1 MDGVRQRP
9 GEADSMKTSQI
20 DLKLLLPRIGM
31 FSQLDAGQIDRLAQ
45 QCRYRLIDKGEV
57 LFQRGDPPHGFY
69 HVVAG
74 QVKLALSSRDG
85 GEKVVE
91 IIGPGHSFGEAVMFL
106 DRPYPVFA
114 QALMPS
120 ELLQV
125 DQAAVFALLEDD
137 PSFAR
142 AMLAGM
148 AIRLH
153 TMVRDVESYS
163 MRTATQRVA
172 GYLLEELDAAPGEH
186 ELRLPASKQVIAS
199 RLNLTPETFS
209 RTLHLLVEQGYI
221 TMNGRDIA
229 VLDRDGLAT
238 A

>member
-1 MDGVRQRP
+1 
-9 GEADSMKTSQI
+9 MKTSQI

-31 FSQLDAGQIDRLAQ
+31 FSQLGPGQIERLAQ
-45 QCRYRLIDKGEV
+45 QCRYRVIDKGEM

-74 QVKLALSSRDG
+74 QVILALSSRDG
-85 GEKVVE
+85 SEKVVE

-114 QALMPS
+114 QALVAS

-125 DQAAVFALLEDD
+125 DQAAVFGLLDDD
-137 PSFAR
+137 PAFAR

-153 TMVRDVESYS
+153 TMVLDVESYS
-163 MRTATQRVA
+163 TRSATQRVA
-172 GYLLEELDAAPGEH
+172 GYLLEELAAVGTGR

-209 RTLHLLVEQGYI
+209 RTLHHLVEEELI
-221 TMNGRDIA
+221 AMNGREITI
-229 VLDRDGLAT
+229 LDPEGLEGA
-238 A
+238 

>member
-1 MDGVRQRP
+1 
-9 GEADSMKTSQI
+9 
-20 DLKLLLPRIGM
+20 
-31 FSQLDAGQIDRLAQ
+31 
-45 QCRYRLIDKGEV
+45 
-57 LFQRGDPPHGFY
+57 
-69 HVVAG
+69 
-74 QVKLALSSRDG
+74 
-85 GEKVVE
+85 
-91 IIGPGHSFGEAVMFL
+91 MFL

-114 QALMPS
+114 QALLPS

-125 DQAAVFALLEDD
+125 DQVAVFALLEDD

-172 GYLLEELDAAPGEH
+172 SYLLEELDATPGDR

-221 TMNGRDIA
+221 AMNGRDIV
-229 VLDRDGLAT
+229 VLDRGGLT
-238 A
+238 AA